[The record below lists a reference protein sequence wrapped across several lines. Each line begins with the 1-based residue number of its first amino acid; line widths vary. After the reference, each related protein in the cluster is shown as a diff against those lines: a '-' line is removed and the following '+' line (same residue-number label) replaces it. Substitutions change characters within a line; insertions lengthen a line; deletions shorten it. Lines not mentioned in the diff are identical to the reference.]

1 MPTILITGANRGIG
15 LESARQ
21 YAADG
26 WQVLACCRNPYD
38 ATELA
43 GINGVSVHSLDVTDH
58 AAIDSLAAEVGAPI
72 DVLMNNAGQT
82 SRPRLGFGEM
92 DYAQWADLFAVNTLA
107 PYRMVEAFHDH
118 VRRSDRKIVLNVS
131 SIMGSIADASGGH
144 VAYRTTKAALNMAV
158 KTLAQDLANDGVT
171 VLAVHPGWV
180 RTDMG
185 GPSAAISPEE
195 SAAGMKL
202 VVENATLASSGSFL
216 DWKGETIPW

>member
-26 WQVLACCRNPYD
+26 WQVVGCCRDPRG
-38 ATELA
+38 ATDLA
-43 GINGVSVHSLDVTDH
+43 AIDGVTVLALDVTDG
-58 AAIDSLAAEVGAPI
+58 ASIDALAAKMDAPV

-82 SRPRLGFGEM
+82 SRPRPDFGAM

-107 PYRMVEAFHDH
+107 PYKMAEAFHDH
-118 VRRSDRKIVLNVS
+118 VRRSDRKTILNVS

-144 VAYRTTKAALNMAV
+144 VAYRSTKAALNMV
-158 KTLAQDLANDGVT
+158 TKTLAADLGNDGIT

-195 SAAGMKL
+195 SAAGMKR
-202 VVENATLASSGSFL
+202 VVEGARLTDSGGFV

>member
-26 WQVLACCRNPYD
+26 WNVLGCCRNPD
-38 ATELA
+38 TATDLSA
-43 GINGVSVHSLDVTDH
+43 IDGVTVYALDVTDH
-58 AAIDSLAAEVGAPI
+58 AAIDTLAEKTTTPI

-82 SRPRLGFGEM
+82 SRPRLGFGDM
-92 DYAQWADLFAVNTLA
+92 DYRQWADLFAVNTLA
-107 PYRMVEAFHDH
+107 PYKMIEAFHDH
-118 VRRSDRKIVLNVS
+118 VRRSDLRVVLNVS

-144 VAYRTTKAALNMAV
+144 VAYRTTKAALNMAA
-158 KTLAQDLANDGVT
+158 KTLAQDLAGDGIT

-195 SAAGMKL
+195 SASGMKR
-202 VVENATLASSGSFL
+202 VVENASLAASGSFV